1 MDKLK
6 IIKKA
11 KGIVRINKV
20 GMSPLVIKEK
30 ESVWPVSALGPY
42 NKELLMFQKMGII
55 DLVSVEEKVE
65 EEDKKESTKEGI
77 EEGKEEASQELE
89 AEVSEVKEEQ
99 SESKESE
106 NRTEENKKLSRRKKK
121 VN

>member
-6 IIKKA
+6 IVKKA

-30 ESVWPVSALGPY
+30 ESVWPVSVLGPY
-42 NKELLMFQKMGII
+42 NKELLMFQKMGVI
-55 DLVSVEEKVE
+55 DLVSIEEG
-65 EEDKKESTKEGI
+65 DKKGSTREGI
-77 EEGKEEASQELE
+77 EEGKEEVSQELE
-89 AEVSEVKEEQ
+89 TEVSEAKEEQ
-99 SESKESE
+99 SESEESE
-106 NRTEENKKLSRRKKK
+106 NKTEENKKLSRRKKK